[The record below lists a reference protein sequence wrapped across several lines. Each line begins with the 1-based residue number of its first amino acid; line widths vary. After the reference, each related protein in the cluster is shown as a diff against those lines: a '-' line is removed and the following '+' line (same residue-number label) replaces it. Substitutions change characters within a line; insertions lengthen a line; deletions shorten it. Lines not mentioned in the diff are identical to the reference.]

1 MEVSATQALRKGE
14 RFTGLHVS
22 TFAYAQCCA
31 SRLPSHLEDD
41 LVASQCHTQERRARL
56 ADEIKE
62 LVSQREEINKTLA
75 TLRAQQT
82 AVSDHIHRL
91 THPRSQA
98 RSIIRAQDKIRS
110 RAYYA
115 RKKAKA
121 SAEGGK
127 EVAVGSSAGAD
138 GHEARQ
144 EEEADACCVCLE

>member
-62 LVSQREEINKTLA
+62 LVSQREQIHKRLA
-75 TLRAQQT
+75 DLRAEKT
-82 AVSDHIHRL
+82 ATADRMIACTDSH
-91 THPRSQA
+91 TH
-98 RSIIRAQDKIRS
+98 D
-110 RAYYA
+110 
-115 RKKAKA
+115 RKQ
-121 SAEGGK
+121 
-127 EVAVGSSAGAD
+127 GA
-138 GHEARQ
+138 
-144 EEEADACCVCLE
+144 